1 MKRPHAILLSA
12 ALLLVAS
19 IASAQKTSNLPLNKP
34 PPNIPMMDVGCP
46 DGSYVQSINFDVR
59 TQRGITL
66 QCTNRIAAS
75 GAPPAAP
82 TVSRCQPCVIT
93 PNGSKRLDSALSNQA
108 SHCVYNDLP
117 GTACP

>member
-1 MKRPHAILLSA
+1 MKSSTTSA
-12 ALLLVAS
+12 AIALFLLAT
-19 IASAQKTSNLPLNKP
+19 SAMGQKTSNISANKP

-66 QCTNRIAAS
+66 QCTNRIAAN
-75 GAPPAAP
+75 GAPPAPP
-82 TVSRCQPCVIT
+82 TVARCQPCVIT
-93 PNGSKRLDSALSNQA
+93 PNGSKRLNNALSNQA
-108 SHCVYNDLP
+108 NHCVYNDLQ